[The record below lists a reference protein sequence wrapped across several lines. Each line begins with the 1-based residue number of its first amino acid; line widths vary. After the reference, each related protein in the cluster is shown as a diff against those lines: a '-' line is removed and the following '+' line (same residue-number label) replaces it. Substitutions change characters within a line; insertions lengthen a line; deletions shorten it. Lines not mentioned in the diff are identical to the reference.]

1 MSLHLYCDGTDTT
14 GRPCQRHSH
23 HATIES
29 LVKDGWTETEHGAL
43 CPTCSPKSPLP
54 SGAPTVAE
62 PRTRK
67 ELWWSS
73 MLTPSA
79 SPIGPGIRLGGTVEQ
94 QLTAVT
100 KTCDALFAALYDLT
114 AALDLRER
122 TSLLGHPLHLITAT
136 CGKHEKIAIVKAI
149 LDRYEIELKKC

>member
-29 LVKDGWTETEHGAL
+29 LVKDGWTETVHGAL

-67 ELWWSS
+67 QLWWLADGVS
-73 MLTPSA
+73 LDD
-79 SPIGPGIRLGGTVEQ
+79 PIGPGIRLGGTVEQ
-94 QLTAVT
+94 QLAAAT
-100 KTCDALFAALYDLT
+100 KTCDALFAALHDLT
-114 AALDLRER
+114 DALDLRER
-122 TSLLGHPLHLITAT
+122 TSLLGPPLHLITAT
-136 CGKHEKIAIVKAI
+136 CTKPEKIAIVKAI
-149 LDRYEIELKKC
+149 LDRYEIELPKC